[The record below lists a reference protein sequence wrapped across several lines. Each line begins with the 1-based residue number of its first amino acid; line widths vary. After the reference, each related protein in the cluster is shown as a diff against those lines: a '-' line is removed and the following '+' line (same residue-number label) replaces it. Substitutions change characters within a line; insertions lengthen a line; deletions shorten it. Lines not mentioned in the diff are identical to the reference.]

1 MALLVF
7 IQGLLLLRR
16 GQLDGLAGQLE
27 TFLDGVAGVIDGFL
41 ECLHLDIGDLLGG
54 LLVQVLLPGKVLFFG
69 DELVGVGLFQG
80 GHLRVEGGL
89 HGCNPLSLAVLLGG
103 HRLIEEMDDMLDGV
117 VILHLLEGVLDIA
130 VQLLQP
136 GLRRILHL
144 LPVALQRRLEFPV
157 PLQHRIL
164 QALPGSDVHVREPS
178 PEVRRGLAVRLVDGN
193 LRGDGR
199 SLQGEGAGLVLLFQD
214 LAVGETLF
222 QQQQLFLVP
231 VLLRLDGAT
240 VGSVLAAAATTC
252 ALLQLGSEPDIL
264 SVHRGRVGGR
274 LGAERSGDGLREG
287 LRGGVV
293 PQIVLLIRVEEGLHF
308 SGRLGDLL
316 PNFLLLVVDMLVG
329 VLGEEGAGGDDTVQ
343 VLLLGDKAFI
353 LFRLFD
359 KSRLLRFEVVRD
371 EGFRRLLVQAGLNL
385 EVLVC
390 RVLVLFGNHQA
401 VVGEFELQRLHL
413 FQRVLPVLDRQR
425 RVAEYR
431 LQLLHAL
438 GGVGLLDIGGVLH
451 LEELVAQVGR
461 FAGQLSD
468 LLERQFHLARGGC
481 DPSDEVVPDRLGG
494 GHLAAPCVGETLRLR
509 REVVQTLLYKRAC
522 GVDGLQPHGREVEGR
537 NDFLQDPA
545 GGLRR
550 SAELGHP
557 CPGGLQLLAQVVPFL
572 RVRLRLVELA
582 AKGLYPAGQ
591 LLDGHVVQGE
601 LRAQLGQGGRV
612 PLDGFVLPLDGGGEL
627 LVAGG
632 IGLAL
637 LGQVRE
643 LLPHLLDGVP
653 AVYDGGLQ
661 VVDLLAGLVTVDD
674 QLEG

>member
-89 HGCNPLSLAVLLGG
+89 HGCDPLSLAVLLGG

-117 VILHLLEGVLDIA
+117 VILHLLEGVLDVF

-144 LPVALQRRLEFPV
+144 LPVAFQRRLEFPV

-164 QALPGSDVHVREPS
+164 QALPGSDVHVRELS

-199 SLQGEGAGLVLLFQD
+199 SLQGERAGLVLLFQD
-214 LAVGETLF
+214 LSVGETLF
-222 QQQQLFLVP
+222 QQQQFFLVP

-240 VGSVLAAAATTC
+240 VGRVLAATATC
-252 ALLQLGSEPDIL
+252 ALLQLGSEPDVL
-264 SVHRGRVGGR
+264 CVHRGRVGGR

-293 PQIVLLIRVEEGLHF
+293 PQIVLLVRVEEGLHF

-316 PNFLLLVVDMLVG
+316 PDFLLLVVDVLVRI
-329 VLGEEGAGGDDTVQ
+329 LGEEGAGGDDTVQ
-343 VLLLGDKAFI
+343 VLFLGDKAFI

-371 EGFRRLLVQAGLNL
+371 EGFRRLLVQAGLDL

-390 RVLVLFGNHQA
+390 RFLVLFGNHQA
-401 VVGEFELQRLHL
+401 VVGEFELQSLHL
-413 FQRVLPVLDRQR
+413 IQRGLPILDGQR

-451 LEELVAQVGR
+451 LEEFVAQVGR
-461 FAGQLSD
+461 LAGQLGD
-468 LLERQFHLARGGC
+468 LLE
-481 DPSDEVVPDRLGG
+481 
-494 GHLAAPCVGETLRLR
+494 
-509 REVVQTLLYKRAC
+509 
-522 GVDGLQPHGREVEGR
+522 
-537 NDFLQDPA
+537 
-545 GGLRR
+545 
-550 SAELGHP
+550 
-557 CPGGLQLLAQVVPFL
+557 
-572 RVRLRLVELA
+572 
-582 AKGLYPAGQ
+582 
-591 LLDGHVVQGE
+591 
-601 LRAQLGQGGRV
+601 
-612 PLDGFVLPLDGGGEL
+612 
-627 LVAGG
+627 
-632 IGLAL
+632 
-637 LGQVRE
+637 
-643 LLPHLLDGVP
+643 
-653 AVYDGGLQ
+653 
-661 VVDLLAGLVTVDD
+661 
-674 QLEG
+674 